1 MDCFK
6 ELPSREKGFNRD
18 DRIHGAI
25 IVFNEILRCSNAAW
39 EKKYMQLE
47 SLNVD
52 RRIRHTDEGHSI
64 FPRLRVPFMEKL
76 SGHGSSSSRSTDGS
90 DVKFF
95 RQHSSIQESA
105 ICRALVNDNYDLI
118 CQKVLEQR
126 NSKSPYVIQSLLTI
140 LPRLA
145 AFNRRD
151 FVNNHLKAV
160 VNYLILTVKSKEKE
174 RNLAFVTLG
183 YIAVAVEK
191 DIAPFR
197 TRIVDVITVA
207 LPPKETPSKKKIGVD
222 PSVFMCI
229 TLLGHALKSAITTD
243 IKNMILPMLSTGL
256 STGLTVC
263 LHELSENVPQ
273 MRQEITSGLLKI
285 LSCVLMNKPLPQF
298 IPGRPQGRFR
308 VNSV

>member
-1 MDCFK
+1 
-6 ELPSREKGFNRD
+6 
-18 DRIHGAI
+18 
-25 IVFNEILRCSNAAW
+25 
-39 EKKYMQLE
+39 MQLE
-47 SLNVD
+47 GLNVD
-52 RRIRHTDEGHSI
+52 RRSRHTDEGHSI
-64 FPRLRVPFMEKL
+64 FPRIRVPFMDKL
-76 SGHGSSSSRSTDGS
+76 GGGHSSGASRTSEGS

-95 RQHSSIQESA
+95 RQNSSIQESA
-105 ICRALVNDNYDLI
+105 ICRALTNDNYELI

-151 FVNNHLKAV
+151 FVNNHLKTV
-160 VNYLILTVKSKEKE
+160 VNYLILTIKSKEKE

-197 TRIVDVITVA
+197 TRIIEVITAA
-207 LPPKETPSKKKIGVD
+207 LPPKETPSKKKVCVD

-243 IKNMILPMLSTGL
+243 VKSLILPMLSTGL

-273 MRQEITSGLLKI
+273 LRQEITSGLLKI

-298 IPGRPQGRFR
+298 IPGRPQGMFFFF
-308 VNSV
+308 